1 MTKYE
6 KLQKLAKAANL
17 IRNAASALG
26 EVASDGGYVSAD
38 ANYFRAELL
47 EILDCDNGESG
58 LDYLIGI
65 VAKEIERK

>member
-1 MTKYE
+1 MTKKD
-6 KLQKLAKAANL
+6 KLNRLAKAANL
-17 IRNAASALG
+17 IRSAASALE
-26 EVASDGGYVSAD
+26 EVAQDGGYIAAD

-65 VAKEIERK
+65 VAKEIEWK